1 MSINF
6 FFLCTSVDPV
16 TIEEIHFYKS
26 KFGEQPPAK
35 KFRATP
41 TVSEHFF
48 RVSKNDV
55 SEETDKQMKQN
66 LKMAILA
73 ANNDK
78 PIPPVYY
85 LLKSKF
91 MEYECAFDETHELPK
106 ELDEDD
112 PRLLPSYATDVE
124 ATPYVQISSDNVS
137 PPQIISSPCQQ
148 TPKENTTL
156 LPVISPAEQCK
167 SSKESRVPLVPVTL
181 FCENIDGKF
190 DEENRF
196 QPPFTYP
203 VEIPSIP
210 PMSDSAFKFYNNS
223 VKVSIQQCWEIEKET
238 RPQSSSELWFKQRKL
253 RLTAS
258 NFGNIIKRKKADVS
272 KLVNRLSTT
281 CDSLS
286 HLKAI
291 RFGKENEDVASQLY
305 VQYQNSHGSPGT
317 KVFHC
322 GLVIN
327 PHFPWLGASPD
338 RLVYDPNAR
347 PPTGGLEVKCIE
359 SAQGMTPLEA
369 FNSKETPKEGKKK
382 SFCLEMKDGHLQLK
396 ENHNYF
402 YQVQGQEGVS
412 GIEWFD
418 LALLTDPCLGLNGLF
433 VQRIHFEKNKW
444 ESEWLPKLT
453 EFYFNHLLPVI
464 IKDNSSL

>member
-1 MSINF
+1 M
-6 FFLCTSVDPV
+6 
-16 TIEEIHFYKS
+16 TIEQIHFYKS
-26 KFGEQPPAK
+26 RFGEQPPTK

-41 TVSEHFF
+41 SVSEQFF
-48 RVSKNDV
+48 GVTSSDV
-55 SEETDKQMKQN
+55 SEETRKQMKQN
-66 LKMAILA
+66 LKMEILA

-78 PIPPVYY
+78 FMPPVYY

-91 MEYECAFDETHELPK
+91 TESECAFVETQELPK
-106 ELDEDD
+106 ELEEDD
-112 PRLLPSYATDVE
+112 PRLLPSYATSVQ
-124 ATPYVQISSDNVS
+124 ATHPVSTSSDTVS
-137 PPQIISSPCQQ
+137 IPQLTLVSC
-148 TPKENTTL
+148 ENTTL
-156 LPVISPAEQCK
+156 LPVISQAEQCK
-167 SSKESRVPLVPVTL
+167 SSKESRFPFVPVTMS
-181 FCENIDGKF
+181 CENGTF

-196 QPPFTYP
+196 QPPITYP
-203 VEIPSIP
+203 VQIPLIP
-210 PMSDSAFKFYNNS
+210 PLSDSAFEFYNKN
-223 VKVSIQQCWEIEKET
+223 VKISINQCWEIEKET
-238 RPQSSSELWFKQRKL
+238 RAQSSSKLWFKERQL

-258 NFGNIIKRKKADVS
+258 NFGSIIKRKKADVS
-272 KLVNRLSTT
+272 KLVNHLSTT
-281 CDSLS
+281 CNSLS

-305 VQYQNSHGSPGT
+305 IQYQNLHGSPGT
-317 KVFHC
+317 KVFNC

-347 PPTGGLEVKCIE
+347 PSTGGLEVKCIE

-369 FNSKETPKEGKKK
+369 LQMKQTPKEGKKK
-382 SFCLEMKDGHLQLK
+382 SFCLKMKDDHLQLDEK
-396 ENHNYF
+396 HNYF

-418 LALLTDPCLGLNGLF
+418 FALLTDPHLGLNGLF
-433 VQRIHFEKNKW
+433 VQRIYFKKDKW

-464 IKDNSSL
+464 VKGHSSPQ